1 MSQIYYNSWN
11 FMTLS
16 AVAFS
21 PDGITQDDLIVL
33 TGGSRTRISS
43 TLSFLRST
51 GLIKIIKIPLIR
63 KKYYQLNIPLNDI
76 YRSFFGYLQKKYE
89 ENTSFIEKVLSS
101 LQSLKNSS
109 EILELSHFKN
119 FLEDFIKINS
129 LGIYF
134 SRKFKNRSLNFP
146 KLNSDLQSKYMKKL
160 SVVAKAT
167 ISQTSHNSP
176 FSPSSKPSHE
186 LDTIKQSYFQQLR
199 ALYEKIDRKGLYIA
213 LIHVISIEVDAPT
226 QERLMTLTNLPRST
240 LSEAL
245 SKIEADGLIKSVKN
259 TNIGKLCYFLCI
271 PIQLIWIISRY
282 QLLQLFYELIEFF
295 TKISNKISQD
305 TSDSE
310 LVRYINMALNELD
323 QYINYVLFLIKRI
336 SDEFKLHLL

>member
-1 MSQIYYNSWN
+1 
-11 FMTLS
+11 MTLS

-33 TGGSRTRISS
+33 TGGSRTKISS

-51 GLIKIIKIPLIR
+51 GLIKIVKIPLIR

-89 ENTSFIEKVLSS
+89 ENISFIENVLSS

-119 FLEDFIKINS
+119 YLEDFIKTNS
-129 LGIYF
+129 LDF
-134 SRKFKNRSLNFP
+134 SRRFNDRSLNFP
-146 KLNSDLQSKYMKKL
+146 KLNPALQSKYIKEL
-160 SVVAKAT
+160 SIVAKAT
-167 ISQTSHNSP
+167 LSQTSHDSP

-199 ALYEKIDRKGLYIA
+199 ALYEKTDRKGLYIA
-213 LIHVISIEVDAPT
+213 LVHFISIEVDAPT

-259 TNIGKLCYFLCI
+259 TNIGKLCYFLRI
-271 PIQLIWIISRY
+271 PIQLIWIIKRY
-282 QLLQLFYELIEFF
+282 QLLQLFFELIEFF

-305 TSDSE
+305 TSDSG
-310 LVRYINMALNELD
+310 LIRYINMTIHELD